1 MPVFLSCIDIL
12 DNARARVKTALFV
25 GDMIVKIEISETSVD
40 KLLKLQDIFSG
51 VVYKI
56 NTYSTP

>member
-1 MPVFLSCIDIL
+1 MPVFLFCIDIL